1 MIDSM
6 GQRYGMLPSR
16 VLKEADSFDVYIMDA
31 ALSYEKYMHDK
42 EMRKHNKMPG
52 DVNLSQDQLL
62 EGLDKFKKGL
72 K

>member
-1 MIDSM
+1 MIDSL
-6 GQRYGMLPSR
+6 GQRYGMLPSQ

-42 EMRKHNKMPG
+42 EMRKHNKMPT
-52 DVNLSQDQLL
+52 DVTLSEDELL
-62 EGLDKFKKGL
+62 VGLDKFKKGL

>member
-1 MIDSM
+1 MIDSL

-16 VLKEADSFDVYIMDA
+16 VLREADSFDVYIMDA

-42 EMRKHNKMPG
+42 EMRKHNKMPADIEIG
-52 DVNLSQDQLL
+52 QDDLL
-62 EGLDKFKKGL
+62 DGLDKFKKGL

>member
-16 VLKEADSFDVYIMDA
+16 VLCEADSFDVFVMDA
-31 ALSYEKYMHDK
+31 ALSYEKYMHEK

-52 DVNLSQDQLL
+52 DVNLSEDQLL
-62 EGLDKFKKGL
+62 EGLNKFKKGL

>member
-16 VLKEADSFDVYIMDA
+16 VLCEADSFDVYIMDA

>member
-42 EMRKHNKMPG
+42 EMRKHIKMPG
-52 DVNLSQDQLL
+52 DVNVSQDQLL